1 MFSYLRGPVISG
13 AFTGHQDPQRHPCH
27 SRPVRSWAAT
37 FPSTV
42 SFEERLE
49 SLDVE
54 LLGTI
59 DTGLT
64 AEDRRSLLALHL
76 ACRRTNSEFRW
87 LEIGSHLGGS
97 LQALVRDP
105 GCKKIDSIDSRV
117 EQIPDERIATV
128 TYPGNSTARMLRL
141 LSDLPD
147 ADLRK
152 VRTHDIGTEQL
163 DPQAFEPPHVCFID
177 AEHTDEACARDAEFC
192 RNAVGED
199 GVIAFHDIFIVYRA
213 VAALVKTL
221 SATGTLHRLA
231 YLPDNLFAVELGR
244 GNLLS
249 DPAVTGRQVPGAG
262 LLSHLCWNDRYR
274 AILQGRRA
282 RLLRRLGLLRVEEPT
297 IVRGFRQSGPP
308 AP

>member
-1 MFSYLRGPVISG
+1 
-13 AFTGHQDPQRHPCH
+13 
-27 SRPVRSWAAT
+27 
-37 FPSTV
+37 V

-59 DTGLT
+59 HTGLA

-76 ACRRTNSEFRW
+76 ACRRTNPEFRW

-105 GCKKIDSIDSRV
+105 GCTNIDSIDSRP

-192 RNAVGED
+192 RDVLRED
-199 GVIAFHDIFIVYRA
+199 GVIAFHDIWIVYRA
-213 VAALVKTL
+213 VAAFVETL
-221 SATGTLHRLA
+221 GVAGTPHRLA
-231 YLPDNLFAVELGR
+231 YLPDSIFAVELGR
-244 GNLLS
+244 GKLLG
-249 DPAVTGRQVPGAG
+249 DPAIIGRQLLTGAG
-262 LLSHLCWNDRYR
+262 MLWNLCMNDRYR
-274 AILQGRRA
+274 AVLKGRRA
-282 RLLRRLGLLRVEEPT
+282 RLLRRLGLLRVDEPT
-297 IVRGFRQSGPP
+297 MGGGFQQSGPR

>member
-1 MFSYLRGPVISG
+1 M
-13 AFTGHQDPQRHPCH
+13 
-27 SRPVRSWAAT
+27 
-37 FPSTV
+37 

-59 DTGLT
+59 HTGLSP
-64 AEDRRSLLALHL
+64 EDRRSLLALHL
-76 ACRRTNSEFRW
+76 ACRRTNPEFRW

-105 GCKKIDSIDSRV
+105 GCTKIDSIDSRP
-117 EQIPDERIATV
+117 EQIHDERIATI

-141 LSDLPD
+141 LGDLPD
-147 ADLRK
+147 AYMRK

-192 RNAVGED
+192 RNVLREH
-199 GVIAFHDIFIVYRA
+199 GVIAFHDICIVYRA
-213 VAALVKTL
+213 VAAFVQTL
-221 SATGTLHRLA
+221 GVTGTPHRLA

-244 GNLLS
+244 GELLS
-249 DPAVTGRQVPGAG
+249 DPAIIGRQVLAGAG
-262 LLSHLCWNDRYR
+262 LLSNLCWNDRYR
-274 AILQGRRA
+274 AVLKGRRA
-282 RLLRRLGLLRVEEPT
+282 RLLRRLGLLRVDEPT
-297 IVRGFRQSGPP
+297 IVRGFRQSGPRGEWR
-308 AP
+308 ARSRGSSGTREI